1 MNADAVC
8 LDAFCC
14 WLCAHEDEIV
24 GCPASCYHSPL
35 ARWLSEC
42 FHAVYGVD
50 GMWFGRALYDYQC
63 WRLLPRWAVL
73 FSSALER
80 VKAPSVTGLQ
90 ALAVLAYVELAL
102 SSRAA

>member
-8 LDAFCC
+8 LEAFCS
-14 WLCAHEDEIV
+14 WLCAHEDKIV
-24 GCPASCYHSPL
+24 GVPCSCFDSPL

-50 GMWFGRALYDYQC
+50 GSWFGRARSDCRC
-63 WRLLPRWAVL
+63 WRLLPRWAAL
-73 FSSALER
+73 FDSALER

-90 ALAVLAYVELAL
+90 ALDVLAHVELSL
-102 SSRAA
+102 HTLAA